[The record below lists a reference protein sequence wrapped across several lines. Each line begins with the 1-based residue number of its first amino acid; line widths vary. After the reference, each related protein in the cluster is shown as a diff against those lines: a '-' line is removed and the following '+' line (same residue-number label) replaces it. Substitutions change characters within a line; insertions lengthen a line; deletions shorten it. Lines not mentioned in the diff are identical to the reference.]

1 MDRYDRSKIV
11 HLDFVLLLND
21 SLVTTTSGMYHY
33 TPGDPSRSAVGSC
46 AGASF
51 SFVKLSS
58 CVFSFF
64 PVALHQL

>member
-1 MDRYDRSKIV
+1 MERYDKIKIV

-21 SLVTTTSGMYHY
+21 SLMMTTSGVYHY

-51 SFVKLSS
+51 GFVKLSS
-58 CVFSFF
+58 CVICFF